1 MNALLPILEPT
12 RHKITFDELMS
23 LVDAG
28 FFAEPSRIE
37 LIDGVITEMPHEG
50 FGHMD
55 VKNAI
60 AEWLIQTLP
69 KACRAMIDTTLQL
82 SPHDAPSP
90 DAWIYERAKPL
101 RELKGSDILLI
112 IETADSSLEKD
123 RGVKAP
129 LYARFGIQEYWIVDL
144 EKDEILVYRP
154 AGEGIYGEPEVI
166 PASAPA
172 ACTSIAS
179 LSLTLADLPRTT

>member
-1 MNALLPILEPT
+1 MNAILPILEST
-12 RHKITFDELMS
+12 RHKISFDELMN

-28 FFAEPSRIE
+28 FFADPSRIE

-60 AEWLIQTLP
+60 AEWLIRTLP
-69 KACRAMIDTTLQL
+69 KAYRAMIDTTVQL

-129 LYARFGIQEYWIVDL
+129 LYARFGIQEYWIVDI

-154 AGEGIYGEPEVI
+154 AGEGGYGAPEVV
-166 PASAPA
+166 PASQTV
-172 ACTSIAS
+172 ACAS
-179 LSLTLADLPRTT
+179 LPGLSLKLADLPRTT